1 MIYTYQ
7 VVGVLDIW
15 TFSSC
20 SYLHAFF
27 RVLWEY
33 TGHLI
38 LGSDN
43 NSVCFRYEFFRIA
56 PLESGVNKHDES
68 QKIANSIPKKLE
80 LFLTQKGQE
89 DILKNLKEYKFLT
102 NGRLLFIS
110 YY

>member
-1 MIYTYQ
+1 M
-7 VVGVLDIW
+7 GVLDIW

-20 SYLHAFF
+20 SYLHALF

-38 LGSDN
+38 LRSDIDA
-43 NSVCFRYEFFRIA
+43 VCFRYEFFRIA
-56 PLESGVNKHDES
+56 PLESGVNKRDES
-68 QKIANSIPKKLE
+68 QKVANSIPKKLE

-89 DILKNLKEYKFLT
+89 GRLKILKEYKFLT